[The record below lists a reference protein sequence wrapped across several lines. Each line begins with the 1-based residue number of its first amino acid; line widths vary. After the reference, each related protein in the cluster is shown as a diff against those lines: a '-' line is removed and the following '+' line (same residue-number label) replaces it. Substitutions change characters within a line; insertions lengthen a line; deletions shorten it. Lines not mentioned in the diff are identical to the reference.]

1 MKAKNKHLKII
12 NKVLISHRKKFRI
25 VNDFS
30 YRFDSRSGSL
40 ILCYSIPKIVAD
52 GGKVKVKKIRKEKY
66 KSHINETNYKK
77 YFNAESYVIRDDA
90 EFVGK
95 QNQTARKD
103 SGSGDEYDWKFWIEK
118 YLSRVM
124 GHTKT
129 MKELSPSTLKQN
141 KRILYPYYDWLIDY
155 DSSSK
160 DILNHIDMGVEWFNE
175 YYRLRLSGELVDE
188 KAKVKWSPSTIHTAF
203 RNVRGFYNFVAN
215 GHRDKFPF
223 DILRKLQLPKP
234 QNKRD
239 AINSNEFEKIIDF
252 IIEKRADVFWGKF
265 ILLLRLQLKSGM
277 RVGELVNIR
286 NRNVDEERKQ
296 IKIIGKGSVE
306 RVLQFISKDDELIWN
321 DILDKK
327 HRGTYLFHRTKV
339 QFYPKQRIKIEVDI
353 DENKPTTESYY
364 AQRFRQMRTLLGL
377 RGKGI
382 ITSHSLRRYFIT
394 KFVKDNGNRDL
405 VMQIVGHKSR
415 RMVDY
420 YLSDLID
427 EETTTTI
434 NIGI

>member
-1 MKAKNKHLKII
+1 MQLLKSQ
-12 NKVLISHRKKFRI
+12 LYELELRARM
-25 VNDFS
+25 
-30 YRFDSRSGSL
+30 
-40 ILCYSIPKIVAD
+40 
-52 GGKVKVKKIRKEKY
+52 E
-66 KSHINETNYKK
+66 
-77 YFNAESYVIRDDA
+77 
-90 EFVGK
+90 K
-95 QNQTARKD
+95 QNEIAQKD

-118 YLSRVM
+118 YLNRVM

-141 KRILYPYYDWLIDY
+141 KRILYPYYEWLINY
-155 DSSSK
+155 DSSSA
-160 DILNHIDMGVEWFNE
+160 DILSHTDKGVDWFNE

-188 KAKVKWSPSTIHTAF
+188 RAKVKWSPSTIHTAY
-203 RNVRGFYNFVAN
+203 RNLRGFYNFVAN
-215 GHRDKFPF
+215 GHTDKFPF
-223 DILRKLQLPKP
+223 DILRKLQLPKA

-239 AINSNEFEKIIDF
+239 AINSTEFEKILDF
-252 IIEKRADVFWGKF
+252 IVQKKDDVFWGKF

-286 NRNVDEERKQ
+286 NRNIDEERKH
-296 IKIIGKGSVE
+296 IIITGKGSVD
-306 RVLQFISKDDELIWN
+306 RKLQFVSKDDVLIWN

-327 HRGTYLFHRTKV
+327 HNGLFLFHRTKI

-364 AQRFRQMRTLLGL
+364 AQRFRQMRTILGL

-394 KFVKDNGNRDL
+394 KFVKDNGNREL

-420 YLSDLID
+420 YLADLID
-427 EETTTTI
+427 EDTTTTI